1 MKETSICLEQ
11 VIILNIFIKR
21 HKRKEM
27 ERFEKSFE
35 LVLNKVGTSNIK
47 DFAQA
52 MYAAGE
58 AETLDTCLKDMW
70 NTGTGALK
78 LLDFIRPFMVNE
90 QTKVNAA
97 DISINTTLT
106 MDGITY
112 VNRISSVTFPADKKK
127 SFNERAKEVAEN
139 ILASTPVYDM
149 EDLLAKAVL
158 AGYNMRKEDFGC
170 KE

>member
-35 LVLNKVGTSNIK
+35 RVLNKVGTSNIK

-58 AETLDTCLKDMW
+58 A
-70 NTGTGALK
+70 
-78 LLDFIRPFMVNE
+78 V
-90 QTKVNAA
+90 
-97 DISINTTLT
+97 
-106 MDGITY
+106 
-112 VNRISSVTFPADKKK
+112 
-127 SFNERAKEVAEN
+127 
-139 ILASTPVYDM
+139 
-149 EDLLAKAVL
+149 
-158 AGYNMRKEDFGC
+158 
-170 KE
+170 